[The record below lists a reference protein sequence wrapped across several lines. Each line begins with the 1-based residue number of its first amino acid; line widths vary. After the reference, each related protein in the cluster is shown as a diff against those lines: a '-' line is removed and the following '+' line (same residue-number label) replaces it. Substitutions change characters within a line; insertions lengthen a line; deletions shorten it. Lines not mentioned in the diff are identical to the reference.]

1 MIVLEKTQ
9 SRAYNYIFFLFA
21 FIFLLKFSGFMN
33 SWKQFKIMAKILAW
47 EKKAV
52 QLSLDFW
59 LHKSLSLFLPF
70 LLLALSPDSKACGQV

>member
-1 MIVLEKTQ
+1 
-9 SRAYNYIFFLFA
+9 
-21 FIFLLKFSGFMN
+21 MN